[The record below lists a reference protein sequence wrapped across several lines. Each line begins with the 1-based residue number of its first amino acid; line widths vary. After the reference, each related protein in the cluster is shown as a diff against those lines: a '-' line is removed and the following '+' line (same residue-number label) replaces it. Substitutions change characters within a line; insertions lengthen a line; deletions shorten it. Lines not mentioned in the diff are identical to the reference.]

1 LAKAHHE
8 IDSAK
13 STPFPAMNKLVLLAT
28 LAFPAPAMAQQT
40 WTIAKQELLFTAPPF
55 KQCHASTLVE
65 VAKNMFLVACFGGS
79 QESKP
84 DVAIWLTTIDK
95 KGVSQPQQVADGLVR
110 DTLRYPTWNPV
121 LFKPRAGG
129 LLLFYKVGPNPREW
143 WGMVKTSA
151 DEGRTWSVGRRLPP
165 GVLGP
170 IKNKPVQLANGTILA
185 PSSVEEASGHWT
197 VHLEKSTDQGQTWQL
212 QPIDNG
218 SALDVIQPS
227 ILTYPGHRLQLLCR
241 SKQGRLVQAWSTDDG
256 ATWSP
261 LSQTTLLNPNSGTD
275 AVTLKNGTQL
285 LVFNPAVPGKDW
297 FNGRGKLHVAQSAD
311 GQSWHDVAVLE
322 NGKTEEYSYPAI
334 IQAQDGRV
342 HITYTY
348 NRQNIKH
355 VVLLAH

>member
-1 LAKAHHE
+1 MKQ
-8 IDSAK
+8 
-13 STPFPAMNKLVLLAT
+13 LLLLTA
-28 LAFPAPAMAQQT
+28 LAFPASARAQQT
-40 WTIAKQELLFTAPPF
+40 WVVTKQELLFTAPPF

-65 VAKNMFLVACFGGS
+65 VTKNRFLVACFGGS

-84 DVAIWLTTIDK
+84 DVAIWLTTIAK
-95 KGVSQPQQVADGLVR
+95 EGISTPQRVADGVVS
-110 DTLRYPTWNPV
+110 DTLRYPAWNPV
-121 LFKPRAGG
+121 LFKARGSN

-151 DEGRTWSVGRRLPP
+151 DDGRTWSVARRLPP

-185 PSSVEEASGHWT
+185 PSSVEDSGGHWT
-197 VHLEKSTDQGQTWQL
+197 IHLEKSTDKGQTWQV
-212 QPIDNG
+212 QPIDNE

-241 SKQGRLVQAWSTDDG
+241 SKQGRLVQAWSPDSG
-256 ATWSP
+256 VSWSP

-285 LVFNPAVPGKDW
+285 LVYNPALPGKEWSD
-297 FNGRGKLHVAQSAD
+297 GRAQLRVAQSAD
-311 GQSWHDVAVLE
+311 GQAWHDVATLE
-322 NGKTEEYSYPAI
+322 NGSTEEYSYPAI
-334 IQAQDGRV
+334 IQAQDGQV

-355 VVLLAH
+355 VVLRMQ